1 MNWGCGSSFSSARGF
16 GVEAG
21 TGVWSG
27 MVVPGAGVGFAEVGP
42 GRRGEVGD
50 VEDGGSVVEGD
61 VPVGVGTVEVGA
73 GTRLPVGGGGSPL
86 KLQGL
91 VHPLH
96 SYLVSNLQRAVGFDT
111 NS

>member
-1 MNWGCGSSFSSARGF
+1 MD
-16 GVEAG
+16 
-21 TGVWSG
+21 
-27 MVVPGAGVGFAEVGP
+27 
-42 GRRGEVGD
+42 VGD
-50 VEDGGSVVEGD
+50 GDDGGSVVEGD
-61 VPVGVGTVEVGA
+61 VPVGAGTVEVGA
-73 GTRLPVGGGGSPL
+73 GTGLAVGGGGSPL